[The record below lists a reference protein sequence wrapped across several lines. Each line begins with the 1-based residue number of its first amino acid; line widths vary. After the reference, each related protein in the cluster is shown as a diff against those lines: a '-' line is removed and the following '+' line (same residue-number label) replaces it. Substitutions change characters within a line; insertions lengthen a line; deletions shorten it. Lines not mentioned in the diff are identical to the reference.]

1 MSVIVVFLRPLGHR
15 LAQTDFATLTGD
27 EIAIAKAA
35 IRVIRIL
42 SAVGTAIAIPMV
54 LIFALPVVS
63 YLLVGAIIAAPVA
76 VGYTLLTA

>member
-1 MSVIVVFLRPLGHR
+1 M
-15 LAQTDFATLTGD
+15 AQTDFATLTGD

-42 SAVGTAIAIPMV
+42 SAVGTAIAIPVV
-54 LIFALPVVS
+54 LIFALPVLS